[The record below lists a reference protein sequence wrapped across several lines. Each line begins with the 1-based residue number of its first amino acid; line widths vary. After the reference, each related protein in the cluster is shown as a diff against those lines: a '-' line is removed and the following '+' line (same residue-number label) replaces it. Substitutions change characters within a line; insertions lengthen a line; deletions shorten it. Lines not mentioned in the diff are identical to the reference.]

1 MKIIIFGASGKTGKL
16 LVTQALSD
24 NHTVTAFVRN
34 PSNLNI
40 SNPNLLIVQGDVTD
54 ASAVKKAILGNNAV
68 ISTLGTNTGLRKTI
82 ILHEMTQNIVQGMKE
97 QQVSRIAYMA
107 SAGIDKE
114 IPGVIGKITMKL
126 LGNVLDDHHNAVAV
140 LKDNDLQWTI
150 ARPLGLNDKP
160 FTGRYRKDAIGVP
173 KGGRT
178 ISRAD
183 VADFLLQSIVNEE
196 FIHQSV
202 ALSD

>member
-16 LVTQALSD
+16 LVTQALND

-54 ASAVKKAILGNNAV
+54 ASAVKEAISGHNAV
-68 ISTLGTNTGLRKTI
+68 ISTLGSNTGLRKTT
-82 ILHEMTQNIVQGMKE
+82 ILHEMTKNIVQGMKE

-126 LGNVLDDHHNAVAV
+126 LGNVLEDHHNAVAV
-140 LKDNDLQWTI
+140 IKDNDLQWTI

-160 FTGRYRKDAIGVP
+160 FTGRYREDAIGVP

-183 VADFLLQSIVNEE
+183 VADFLLQAIVNEE

>member
-24 NHTVTAFVRN
+24 KHTVTAFVRN
-34 PSNLNI
+34 PSNFNI
-40 SNPNLLIVQGDVTD
+40 SDPNLLIVQGDVTD
-54 ASAVKKAILGNNAV
+54 ASAVKKAILGHDAV
-68 ISTLGTNTGLRKTI
+68 ISTLGTNTGLRKTT

-114 IPGVIGKITMKL
+114 IPGVFGKLTMKL
-126 LGNVLDDHHNAVAV
+126 LGNVLDDHHNAVAGI
-140 LKDNDLQWTI
+140 KDNDLQWTI

-160 FTGRYRKDAIGVP
+160 FTGKYRKDTIGVP

-183 VADFLLQSIVNEE
+183 VADFLLQAIVNEE

>member
-16 LVTQALSD
+16 LSEQALSD
-24 NHTVTAFVRN
+24 NHRVTAFVRN
-34 PSNLNI
+34 PSNLDI
-40 SNPNLLIVQGDVTD
+40 SNPNLVIVQGDATD
-54 ASAVKKAILGNNAV
+54 ASAVKKAILGHDAV
-68 ISTLGTNTGLRKTI
+68 ISTLGTNTGLRKTT
-82 ILHEMTQNIVQGMKE
+82 ILHEMTQNIAQGMKE
-97 QQVSRIAYMA
+97 HQVSRIAYMA

-114 IPGVIGKITMKL
+114 IPGIIGKITIKL

-140 LKDNDLQWTI
+140 LKDYDLQWTI
-150 ARPLGLNDKP
+150 ARPLGLKDKP
-160 FTGRYRKDAIGVP
+160 FTGKYRKEVFGVP
-173 KGGRT
+173 KGGRA

-183 VADFLLQSIVNEE
+183 VADFLYQAIVNEE

>member
-16 LVTQALSD
+16 LVEQALSD
-24 NHTVTAFVRN
+24 NHRVTAFVRN

-40 SNPNLLIVQGDVTD
+40 SNPNLVIVQGDATD
-54 ASAVKKAILGNNAV
+54 ASDVKKAILGHDAV
-68 ISTLGTNTGLRKTI
+68 ISTLGTNTGLRKTT
-82 ILHEMTQNIVQGMKE
+82 ILHEMTQNIAQGMKE

-114 IPGVIGKITMKL
+114 IPGVIGKITIKL

-160 FTGRYRKDAIGVP
+160 FTGTYRKEAIGVP
-173 KGGRT
+173 KGGRA

-183 VADFLLQSIVNEE
+183 VADFLYQAIVNEE

>member
-1 MKIIIFGASGKTGKL
+1 
-16 LVTQALSD
+16 
-24 NHTVTAFVRN
+24 
-34 PSNLNI
+34 
-40 SNPNLLIVQGDVTD
+40 
-54 ASAVKKAILGNNAV
+54 
-68 ISTLGTNTGLRKTI
+68 
-82 ILHEMTQNIVQGMKE
+82 MTKNIVQGMKE

-126 LGNVLDDHHNAVAV
+126 LGNVLEDHHNAVAV

-160 FTGRYRKDAIGVP
+160 FTGTYRKDAIGVP

-183 VADFLLQSIVNEE
+183 VADFLYQAIVNEE

>member
-16 LVTQALSD
+16 LVEQALSD
-24 NHTVTAFVRN
+24 NHRVTAFVRN

-40 SNPNLLIVQGDVTD
+40 SNPNLVIVQGDATD
-54 ASAVKKAILGNNAV
+54 ASDVKKAILGHDAV
-68 ISTLGTNTGLRKTI
+68 ISTLGTNTGLRKTT
-82 ILHEMTQNIVQGMKE
+82 ILHEMTQNIAQGMKE

-114 IPGVIGKITMKL
+114 IPGFIGKITIKL

-140 LKDNDLQWTI
+140 LKDNNLQWTI
-150 ARPLGLNDKP
+150 ARPLGLNDKQ
-160 FTGRYRKDAIGVP
+160 FTGTYRKEAIGVP
-173 KGGRT
+173 KGGRA

-183 VADFLLQSIVNEE
+183 VADFLYQAIVNEE

>member
-16 LVTQALSD
+16 LVKQALSD

-40 SNPNLLIVQGDVTD
+40 SDPNLLIVQGDVTD
-54 ASAVKKAILGNNAV
+54 VTAVKKAILGNDAV
-68 ISTLGTNTGLRKTI
+68 ISTLGTNTGLRKTT
-82 ILHEMTQNIVQGMKE
+82 ILHELTQNIVQGMKE

-114 IPGVIGKITMKL
+114 IPGVIGKMTMKL

-140 LKDNDLQWTI
+140 LKENDLQWTI

-160 FTGRYRKDAIGVP
+160 FTGTYRKDAIGVP

-183 VADFLLQSIVNEE
+183 VADFLLQAIVNEE

>member
-1 MKIIIFGASGKTGKL
+1 
-16 LVTQALSD
+16 VT
-24 NHTVTAFVRN
+24 
-34 PSNLNI
+34 
-40 SNPNLLIVQGDVTD
+40 
-54 ASAVKKAILGNNAV
+54 
-68 ISTLGTNTGLRKTI
+68 
-82 ILHEMTQNIVQGMKE
+82 
-97 QQVSRIAYMA
+97 
-107 SAGIDKE
+107 
-114 IPGVIGKITMKL
+114 
-126 LGNVLDDHHNAVAV
+126 V

-160 FTGRYRKDAIGVP
+160 FTGTYRKDSIGVP

-183 VADFLLQSIVNEE
+183 VADFLLQAIVNEE